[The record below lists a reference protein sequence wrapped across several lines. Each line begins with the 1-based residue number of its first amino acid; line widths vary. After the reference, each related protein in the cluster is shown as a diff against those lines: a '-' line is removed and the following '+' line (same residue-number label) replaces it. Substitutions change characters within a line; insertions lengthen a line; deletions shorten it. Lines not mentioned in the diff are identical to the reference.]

1 MSFIKN
7 LAPVFKV
14 GLRKGII
21 AHQTLFQRFQS
32 QCLIRIYLSVGFP
45 TDFDLLQNNGWLD
58 ADLDELACLKRS
70 AVFCFSHLVV

>member
-1 MSFIKN
+1 MRN
-7 LAPVFKV
+7 LSPVFAV